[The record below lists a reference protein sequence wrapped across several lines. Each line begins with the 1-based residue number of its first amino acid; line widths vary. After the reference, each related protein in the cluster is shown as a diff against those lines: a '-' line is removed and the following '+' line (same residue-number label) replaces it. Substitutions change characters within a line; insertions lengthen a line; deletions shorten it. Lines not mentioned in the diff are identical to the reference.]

1 MIAVVGAAFEAWE
14 EATVPRAGIRL
25 TENLDVVDK
34 REEREPGRKSEGEG
48 ILGVILWFVGM
59 VLAFC
64 GADPGG
70 RDGEG
75 GGGGEKGGEGLLL
88 ISGAGAGGF
97 SVTGEA

>member
-34 REEREPGRKSEGEG
+34 REEREPGRKGEGEG